1 MILQKMIQNML
12 MIKNHVKLLKRLEN
26 RKLRQKKREC
36 KYIFIL
42 FRAHDNLEV
51 LLEWKKNIKCLPFE
65 SDSKKYENLIILELL
80 SLKKY

>member
-36 KYIFIL
+36 KYYI
-42 FRAHDNLEV
+42 
-51 LLEWKKNIKCLPFE
+51 
-65 SDSKKYENLIILELL
+65 YIIQG
-80 SLKKY
+80 S